1 MSDQRTHRRFG
12 GSKADRYMNCP
23 GSIALCESVPQLPT
37 SRYAL
42 EGTVAHDLAEH
53 CLRTK
58 THPAAFMGGPGFQ
71 GVPVT
76 LDMCDAIVTYLNEIE
91 TEMARSAGLC
101 TVFIEQA
108 FTLDLEGCEPDEV
121 GSINDCVIFHP
132 TTGRLRVFEYKHG
145 AGVFVDVEDN
155 KQLKFAA
162 LGAVMKNPQWRV
174 TEIVC
179 TVVQPRARDTDEPVR
194 NWQFELIELLEFR
207 AELTAAIQ
215 AAKGPPPYPVAGSWC
230 RWCDAAA
237 VCPAKQAQALQAATV
252 DFQDITLV
260 TAEALP
266 APKDLDTERLAKVVA
281 GINVL
286 SAWAS
291 QCQEYLEG
299 LVLSGVAVPGWKAVE
314 KIGRAKWVDE
324 PAKVA
329 SYASLM
335 FGLDEDQVMPR
346 KLVTIGDIEKQL
358 KAAGATKGDIDA
370 FKLLFTIKESSG
382 LTIAPESD
390 RRPAMNAAQDNFGAV
405 QLSGN

>member
-1 MSDQRTHRRFG
+1 
-12 GSKADRYMNCP
+12 MNCP

-42 EGTVAHDLAEH
+42 EGTVAHDLAEQ

-58 THPAAFMGGPGFQ
+58 AHPGAFLGKAFQ

-76 LDMCDAIVTYLNEIE
+76 LDMRDAIVTYLNEIE

-108 FTLDLEGCEPDEV
+108 FTLDLDGCEPDEV

-132 TTGRLRVFEYKHG
+132 ATGRLRVFEYKHG

-194 NWQFELIELLEFR
+194 NWQFDLLELLEFR
-207 AELTAAIQ
+207 VELEAAIK
-215 AAKGPPPYPVAGSWC
+215 AAKTPGADIQAGSHC

-252 DFQDITLV
+252 DFADITLV
-260 TAEALP
+260 TADALP

-281 GINVL
+281 GVNVL

-314 KIGRAKWVDE
+314 KIGRAKWVDD

-335 FGLDEDQVMPR
+335 FDLDEDQVMPR
-346 KLVTIGDIEKQL
+346 KLATIGDVEKQL
-358 KAAGATKGDIDA
+358 KAAGASKDQIDA
-370 FKLLFTIKESSG
+370 FKLQFTIKESSG
-382 LTIAPESD
+382 LTIAPDSD
-390 RRPAMNAAQDNFGAV
+390 RRPAINAAQDNFGAV
-405 QLSGN
+405 SIQGK